1 MCDTAEFEVCRLCL
15 NSRGLLI
22 NVFGENSELQI
33 MLEKTIEDLI
43 DFKVVQDANHPWLVC
58 SACMDLLTEY
68 RLFKRRCRECLSDF
82 YDRMRK
88 GCNFK
93 TKEWVTN
100 REELPTENQKDID
113 KDAFAFDTVGSSALN
128 VQDDLIIVK
137 EEAETSSGCSV
148 APEKDIKLPMN
159 ALIQEDENNWC
170 SNVEAKNLDPLEDKR
185 VLLSFNEEVDIKE
198 DCSFDI
204 PQEDKGLGMNLLQE
218 QGRCSTAE
226 VITTIRDE
234 EKDEEIPSI
243 SYLTMHDEKH
253 LRIT

>member
-22 NVFGENSELQI
+22 NVFGENSKLQI

-58 SACMDLLTEY
+58 SSCMDLLTEY

-88 GCNFK
+88 ECNFK
-93 TKEWVTN
+93 AKEWITN

-128 VQDDLIIVK
+128 VRDDLIIVK

-170 SNVEAKNLDPLEDKR
+170 SNVEAKNLDPLKDKG
-185 VLLSFNEEVDIKE
+185 VSLSFNEEVDIKE

-204 PQEDKGLGMNLLQE
+204 PQEDKCLGMNLLQE
-218 QGRCSTAE
+218 QVLVSCRNGLSPMQEGNLRE
-226 VITTIRDE
+226 IV
-234 EKDEEIPSI
+234 EKG
-243 SYLTMHDEKH
+243 LTGMKASNAA
-253 LRIT
+253 